1 MLDVL
6 CEVSDQF
13 LVKESMSKGTMNL
26 VSRERSNYILKLIE
40 PIKETAGGSAAN
52 TISTLAKLGLNTGYI
67 GKIANDPK
75 GKLFKKDMLD
85 NSIFY
90 NTKFLDKNNSEA
102 TGKCIVL
109 ITPDKERTMNTY
121 LGATEFLTEIDIDEE
136 LIAQSDWLYLEGY
149 RFDGKKS
156 KEAFYKAIEI
166 ARKNETRIAI
176 TLSDSF
182 CVDRHRSDFINLL
195 NTSAD
200 IVFCNE
206 EELKS
211 LYQIEDIRI
220 AQNLIA
226 KKNETKIAI
235 TLSDS
240 FCVDRHRSD
249 FINLLNTSA
258 DTVFCNEEELKSLY
272 QIEDIRMAQNLIAK
286 NISCLACTCAE
297 KGAYLFHESSIT
309 KISTKEV
316 PVIDTTGAGDNFAAG
331 FLYGLSK
338 NFTLKDSASFGNLIA
353 GEVLKVYG
361 PRIEKSLKNFIVD

>member
-1 MLDVL
+1 MIDNKKYSVVAIGNAMLDVV
-6 CEVSDQF
+6 CEVPEQF
-13 LVKESMSKGTMNL
+13 LTQEGISKGAMNL
-26 VSRERSNYILKLIE
+26 VSMERSNNILKLVR

-52 TISTLAKLGLNTGYI
+52 TISTLAKLGLKTGYI
-67 GKIANDPK
+67 GKIADDPK
-75 GKLFKKDMLD
+75 GRIFKKDLID
-85 NSIFY
+85 SSIFY
-90 NTKFLDKNNSEA
+90 NTKFLDISNTEA

-121 LGATEFLTEIDIDEE
+121 LGATEFLTDIDIDEE
-136 LIAQSDWLYLEGY
+136 LIAQSEWLYLEGY
-149 RFDGKKS
+149 RFDGQKS
-156 KEAFYKAIEI
+156 KEAFYKAIE
-166 ARKNETRIAI
+166 
-176 TLSDSF
+176 
-182 CVDRHRSDFINLL
+182 
-195 NTSAD
+195 
-200 IVFCNE
+200 
-206 EELKS
+206 
-211 LYQIEDIRI
+211 
-220 AQNLIA
+220 IA

-309 KISTKEV
+309 KISTNEV

-338 NFTLKDSASFGNLIA
+338 KFTLKDCASFGNLIA

>member
-1 MLDVL
+1 MINKKKYSVTAIGNAMLDVL

-13 LVKESMSKGTMNL
+13 LVKETMSKGTMNL
-26 VSRERSNYILKLIE
+26 VSRERSNYILKLIQ

-166 ARKNETRIAI
+166 A
-176 TLSDSF
+176 
-182 CVDRHRSDFINLL
+182 
-195 NTSAD
+195 
-200 IVFCNE
+200 
-206 EELKS
+206 
-211 LYQIEDIRI
+211 
-220 AQNLIA
+220 

-297 KGAYLFHESSIT
+297 KGAYLFHESNIT
-309 KISTKEV
+309 KISTNEV

-338 NFTLKDSASFGNLIA
+338 KFTLKDCASFGNLIA

>member
-1 MLDVL
+1 MVNKKKYSVTAIGNAMLDVL
-6 CEVSDQF
+6 CEVPDQF
-13 LVKESMSKGTMNL
+13 LTKESISKGAMNL
-26 VSRERSNYILKLIE
+26 VSKERSNYILKLVK

-75 GKLFKKDMLD
+75 GRLFKKDVLD

-90 NTKFLDKNNSEA
+90 NTEFLNKNNSES

-121 LGATEFLTEIDIDEE
+121 LGATEFLTEIDINEK

-149 RFDGKKS
+149 RFDGEKS
-156 KEAFYKAIEI
+156 KEAFYKAIRV
-166 ARKNETRIAI
+166 ARENETKIAV

-182 CVDRHRSDFINLL
+182 CVDRHRSDFIKLL
-195 NTSAD
+195 NQSTD

-211 LYQIEDIRI
+211 LYQIEDIH
-220 AQNLIA
+220 A
-226 KKNETKIAI
+226 
-235 TLSDS
+235 
-240 FCVDRHRSD
+240 
-249 FINLLNTSA
+249 
-258 DTVFCNEEELKSLY
+258 
-272 QIEDIRMAQNLIAK
+272 AQNLIAK

-309 KISTKEV
+309 KISTNQV
-316 PVIDTTGAGDNFAAG
+316 NVIDTTGAGDNFAAG

-338 NFTLKDSASFGNLIA
+338 NFNLNDCASFGNLIA

-361 PRIEKSLKNFIVD
+361 PRVENSLKNFIVV

>member
-1 MLDVL
+1 MINKKKYSVTAIGNAMLDVL

-13 LVKESMSKGTMNL
+13 LVKETMSKGTMNL
-26 VSRERSNYILKLIE
+26 VSRERSNYILKLIQ

-75 GKLFKKDMLD
+75 GKLFKKDVLD

-156 KEAFYKAIEI
+156 KEAFYKAIE
-166 ARKNETRIAI
+166 
-176 TLSDSF
+176 
-182 CVDRHRSDFINLL
+182 
-195 NTSAD
+195 
-200 IVFCNE
+200 
-206 EELKS
+206 
-211 LYQIEDIRI
+211 
-220 AQNLIA
+220 IA

-309 KISTKEV
+309 KISTNEV

-338 NFTLKDSASFGNLIA
+338 KFTLKDCASFGNLIA

>member
-1 MLDVL
+1 MINKKKYSVTAIGNAMLDVL

-13 LVKESMSKGTMNL
+13 LVKETMSKGTMNL
-26 VSRERSNYILKLIE
+26 VSRERSNYILKLIQ

-75 GKLFKKDMLD
+75 GKLFKKDVLD

-156 KEAFYKAIEI
+156 KEAFYKAIE
-166 ARKNETRIAI
+166 
-176 TLSDSF
+176 
-182 CVDRHRSDFINLL
+182 
-195 NTSAD
+195 
-200 IVFCNE
+200 
-206 EELKS
+206 
-211 LYQIEDIRI
+211 
-220 AQNLIA
+220 IA

-309 KISTKEV
+309 KISTNEV

>member
-1 MLDVL
+1 MINKKKYSVTAIGNAMLDVL

-13 LVKESMSKGTMNL
+13 LVKETMSKGTMNL
-26 VSRERSNYILKLIE
+26 VTRERSNYILKLIQ

-75 GKLFKKDMLD
+75 GKLFKKDVLD

-90 NTKFLDKNNSEA
+90 NTKFLDNDNSEA

-156 KEAFYKAIEI
+156 KEAFYKAIE
-166 ARKNETRIAI
+166 
-176 TLSDSF
+176 
-182 CVDRHRSDFINLL
+182 
-195 NTSAD
+195 
-200 IVFCNE
+200 
-206 EELKS
+206 
-211 LYQIEDIRI
+211 
-220 AQNLIA
+220 IA

-297 KGAYLFHESSIT
+297 KGAYLFHESSIME
-309 KISTKEV
+309 ISTNEV

-338 NFTLKDSASFGNLIA
+338 NFTLKDCASFANLIA

>member
-13 LVKESMSKGTMNL
+13 LVKETMSKGTMNL
-26 VSRERSNYILKLIE
+26 VSRERSNYILKLIQ

-75 GKLFKKDMLD
+75 GKLFKKDVLD

-166 ARKNETRIAI
+166 A
-176 TLSDSF
+176 
-182 CVDRHRSDFINLL
+182 
-195 NTSAD
+195 
-200 IVFCNE
+200 
-206 EELKS
+206 
-211 LYQIEDIRI
+211 
-220 AQNLIA
+220 

-286 NISCLACTCAE
+286 NIRCLACTCAE

-309 KISTKEV
+309 KISTNEV

-338 NFTLKDSASFGNLIA
+338 NFNLNDCASFGNLIA

-361 PRIEKSLKNFIVD
+361 PRIEKSLKSFIVN

>member
-1 MLDVL
+1 MINKKKYSVTAIGNAMLDVL

-13 LVKESMSKGTMNL
+13 LVKETMSKGTMNL
-26 VSRERSNYILKLIE
+26 VSRERSNYILKLIQ

-75 GKLFKKDMLD
+75 GTLFKKDMLD

-166 ARKNETRIAI
+166 A
-176 TLSDSF
+176 
-182 CVDRHRSDFINLL
+182 
-195 NTSAD
+195 
-200 IVFCNE
+200 
-206 EELKS
+206 
-211 LYQIEDIRI
+211 
-220 AQNLIA
+220 

-309 KISTKEV
+309 KISTNEV
-316 PVIDTTGAGDNFAAG
+316 DVIDTTGAGDNFAAG

-338 NFTLKDSASFGNLIA
+338 NFTLKDCASFANLIA

>member
-13 LVKESMSKGTMNL
+13 LVKEKMSKGTMNL
-26 VSRERSNYILKLIE
+26 VSRERSNYILKLIQ

-75 GKLFKKDMLD
+75 GKLFKKDVLD

-166 ARKNETRIAI
+166 A
-176 TLSDSF
+176 
-182 CVDRHRSDFINLL
+182 
-195 NTSAD
+195 
-200 IVFCNE
+200 
-206 EELKS
+206 
-211 LYQIEDIRI
+211 
-220 AQNLIA
+220 

-272 QIEDIRMAQNLIAK
+272 QIEDIRMAKNLIAK

-309 KISTKEV
+309 KISTNEV

-338 NFTLKDSASFGNLIA
+338 NFTLKDCASFANLIA

-361 PRIEKSLKNFIVD
+361 PRIERSLKNFIMD